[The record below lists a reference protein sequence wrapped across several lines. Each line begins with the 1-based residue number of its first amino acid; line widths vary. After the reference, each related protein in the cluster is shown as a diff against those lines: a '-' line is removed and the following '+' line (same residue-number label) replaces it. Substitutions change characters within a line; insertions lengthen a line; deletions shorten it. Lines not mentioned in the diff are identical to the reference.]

1 MSADHR
7 DPTGLSG
14 ISPLN
19 PHLSRRALMLGAAA
33 VAAGATLAR
42 WVPEARAAVGGQLDI
57 MTWEGYTLQNEAAQ
71 WIKQNNLR
79 VNASIMGSQDDVT
92 AKLMGGGVRLD
103 LSEYSNGYNE
113 LYKGLGLLK
122 PIDVAQVPNYN
133 PTDII
138 SRFYDGDMWFWDGQR
153 FGIPWTWGVDTIV
166 INPQEVK
173 EPVTS
178 FKDLLR
184 PEFKGRLTFLDNPL
198 TVWPLAAK
206 VTGHGD
212 KFPNVSREDLAD
224 IWEQMIPYREQ
235 CRTFAS
241 SNGDVASLFVAK
253 EISACFCTWT
263 AATLQTAKQGVKTEY
278 VFPKEGGA
286 VWADAWF
293 IPVTSVNVESALAF
307 INQALD
313 PQVQAEMSKAASSA
327 VVNRKAVQY
336 MDAATRSL
344 FDYERIDEV
353 LQQSP
358 LKGQPPRES
367 ELYATYD
374 DWLQAW
380 ASFRAGF

>member
-7 DPTGLSG
+7 DPTRLSG
-14 ISPLN
+14 VSPFN
-19 PHLSRRALMLGAAA
+19 PHLSRRTLMLGAAA
-33 VAAGATLAR
+33 AAAGATLGR
-42 WVPEARAAVGGQLDI
+42 WIPEARAAVGGQLDI

-122 PIDVAQVPNYN
+122 PIDATQLPNYN

-138 SRFYDGDMWFWDGQR
+138 TRFYDGDMWFWDGQR

-166 INPQEVK
+166 LNPQEVK

-212 KFPNVSREDLAD
+212 KFPNVSREELAD
-224 IWEQMIPYREQ
+224 IWDQMIPYREQ

-293 IPVTSVNVESALAF
+293 IPVTSVNTESALAF

-327 VVNRKAVQY
+327 VVNRKAVQF
-336 MDAATRSL
+336 MDASTRSL
-344 FDYERIDEV
+344 FDYDRIDEV

>member
-1 MSADHR
+1 
-7 DPTGLSG
+7 
-14 ISPLN
+14 
-19 PHLSRRALMLGAAA
+19 MLGAAA
-33 VAAGATLAR
+33 VAAGATLGR
-42 WVPEARAAVGGQLDI
+42 WVPNAQAAVGGQLDI
-57 MTWEGYTLQNEAAQ
+57 MTWEGFSIQSEAEQ
-71 WIKQNNLR
+71 WIKQSNLQL
-79 VNASIMGSQDDVT
+79 NASVMSSQDDVT

-122 PIDVAQVPNYN
+122 PIDVSQIPNYN

-138 SRFYDGDMWFWDGQR
+138 TRFYDGDMWFWDGQR
-153 FGIPWTWGVDTIV
+153 FGIPWAWGVDTIV
-166 INPQEVK
+166 FNPQEVS

-206 VTGHGD
+206 VTGYGD
-212 KFPNVSREDLAD
+212 KFPNVTQEELAE

-263 AATLQTAKQGVKTEY
+263 AATLQTAKQGVTTKY
-278 VFPKEGGA
+278 VFPREGGA

-293 IPVTSVNVESALAF
+293 IPATSVNIESALAF

-313 PQVQAEMSKAASSA
+313 PKVQAEMSKSTSSA

-344 FDYERIDEV
+344 FDYGRIDEV

-367 ELYATYD
+367 PQYATYD